1 MQMKLGFI
9 GCGNMASAI
18 ISGVLS
24 SGYAEADEIIASE
37 PLAEARNRVK
47 ESFSIQVTDSNS
59 YVLSQAQT
67 VFLCVKPQVAATVL
81 EELSDSIEDS
91 HLLITIVAGKPLS
104 FYQNAFGKNRH
115 IRVVRLMPN
124 TPALIGQGMTAACH
138 NEFVTP
144 GDLDEVLKIVSSF
157 SEVEVVPESLFDT
170 VTAVSGSS
178 PAAVFMLIEAMADGA
193 VEGGMPRAQALRFA
207 SQAVMGSASL
217 VLHSGRHPGEL
228 KDMVCSPAGT
238 TIEMVHELEKDGF
251 RASVMNAMN
260 ACRKRSSDMRS

>member
-9 GCGNMASAI
+9 GGGNMASAI

-37 PLAEARNRVK
+37 PMAEARNRLK

-67 VFLCVKPQVAATVL
+67 VFLCVKPQVAAQVL
-81 EELSDSIEDS
+81 EELSAHIDDS
-91 HLLITIVAGKPLS
+91 HLLITIVAGKPLA
-104 FYQNAFGKNRH
+104 FYKNAFGEGRH
-115 IRVVRLMPN
+115 VR
-124 TPALIGQGMTAACH
+124 IVRQGMTAVCH
-138 NEFVTP
+138 NEYVTQ

-260 ACRKRSSDMRS
+260 ACRKRSSDMRSQ

>member
-1 MQMKLGFI
+1 MKLGFI
-9 GCGNMASAI
+9 GCGNMARAI

-24 SGYAEADEIIASE
+24 SGYAEPDEIIASE
-37 PLAEARNRVK
+37 PQDEARNRVK
-47 ESFSIQVTDSNS
+47 ESFSIHVTDSNS

-67 VFLCVKPQVAATVL
+67 VFLCVKPQVISRVL
-81 EELSDSIEDS
+81 DDLSDSIEDS
-91 HLLITIVAGKPLS
+91 HLLVTIVAGKPLS
-104 FYQNAFGKNRH
+104 FYQNAFGEDRH
-115 IRVVRLMPN
+115 VRMVRLMPN

-138 NEFVTP
+138 NEYVTP
-144 GDLDEVLKIVSSF
+144 GDLNEVLKIVRAF

-178 PAAVFMLIEAMADGA
+178 PAAVFMMIEAMADGA

-207 SQAVMGSASL
+207 AQAVMGSASL

-238 TIEMVHELEKDGF
+238 TIEVVHELEKDGF